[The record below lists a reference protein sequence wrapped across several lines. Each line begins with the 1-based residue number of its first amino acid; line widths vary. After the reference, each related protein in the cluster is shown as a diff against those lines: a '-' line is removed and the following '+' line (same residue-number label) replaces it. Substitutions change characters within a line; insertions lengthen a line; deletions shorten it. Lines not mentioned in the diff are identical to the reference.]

1 MTTAATAIVTVRLD
15 AGVKARLEALAR
27 GAGRS
32 TSDLAACAIAAYV
45 ELEECKTAEIEAGIA
60 ELDNG
65 ESVSQQQ
72 AEERYERLLNS
83 R

>member
-15 AGVKARLEALAR
+15 ADVKAKLEALAR

-45 ELEECKTAEIEAGIA
+45 ELEESHNAEIEAGIS

-65 ESVSQQQ
+65 EAIPQQQ
-72 AEERYERLLNS
+72 AEVLYDRLLNS